1 MLLFSRYWRCW
12 AGSWKSRGAFE
23 RNVAAAARRLRLV
36 ISRLFQT
43 ISESKMVSLATQFL
57 KVLKGKRVKVTVKST
72 SYTGVIER
80 ISQNPNK
87 ILVLSE
93 GQSIMYFVYLLFFV
107 CMSAPH
113 ILEEDK
119 KHGAVLVFFFFC
131 SFPEWWQGNA
141 GLQVFLW
148 PRNPVRWVNWTL
160 WEVRASNKLFLSD
173 IVFVYNQQLRTAA
186 KSKLQYCMS
195 SHCVSSITTGPQPVT
210 CNVLHRDCRLEN
222 HQDASKLQ
230 TIKLGMYDNCVGC
243 DSCTFKWKLIIKC
256 SADDET
262 KDMDII
268 VVADFYENF
277 APAVSF

>member
-119 KHGAVLVFFFFC
+119 KHGAVLVFFFF
-131 SFPEWWQGNA
+131 F
-141 GLQVFLW
+141 
-148 PRNPVRWVNWTL
+148 
-160 WEVRASNKLFLSD
+160 
-173 IVFVYNQQLRTAA
+173 
-186 KSKLQYCMS
+186 
-195 SHCVSSITTGPQPVT
+195 
-210 CNVLHRDCRLEN
+210 
-222 HQDASKLQ
+222 
-230 TIKLGMYDNCVGC
+230 
-243 DSCTFKWKLIIKC
+243 
-256 SADDET
+256 
-262 KDMDII
+262 
-268 VVADFYENF
+268 
-277 APAVSF
+277 AVSRSDGREMPGSRFFFDHEILSGEWTELCEKSEQVTSCFCLTLCLCIINSWGQRQRVSYSTVWAHIVSAASPLVLNLSHAMCCTETADWKTIRMHQSFRPSNWVCMTTV